1 MGKKRSARQVE
12 EKPEIICFYCER
24 VFDDEKVLILH
35 QKAKHF
41 KCDFCQK
48 KLSTAGGLVVHI
60 VQVHKETIKEIPN
73 AKPGRESTEHEI
85 YGMSGIPDEFLSES
99 ARAKK
104 AMLAAE
110 VPQMQ
115 YQQIDQYQQYNKFG
129 QMNYQQQMQFMPQ
142 HMQQMPPQMM
152 MGMPPQYPPQ
162 QPLSLPHQPP
172 PHMGYGAPV
181 PPPIPVLPPHLQQPP
196 QFQPPPGFLPP
207 RPQYPTQAPHQQLHQ
222 PDQPQ
227 MAVPSQQVNGQ
238 LEPSQPLSQS
248 QSQFPPHMTQPQHGL
263 PQGPGSGPPPQMPP
277 APFNP
282 NMASLPPSMASLPRP
297 PMGFNGP
304 PGIVS
309 RNYHT
314 HRDMF
319 ILLFL
324 MRKLLYIVLFEHDSA
339 DVSNLYSKHQI

>member
-115 YQQIDQYQQYNKFG
+115 YQPVDQYQQYG
-129 QMNYQQQMQFMPQ
+129 VMNYQQQQMQMQFMQPQ
-142 HMQQMPPQMM
+142 MQQMPPPQMM

-162 QPLSLPHQPP
+162 LPLSLPQQPP
-172 PHMGYGAPV
+172 PHMGYGAPA
-181 PPPIPVLPPHLQQPP
+181 PPPIPVLPPHLQHPP

-207 RPQYPTQAPHQQLHQ
+207 RPQYPTQAPHQHLQL

-227 MAVPSQQVNGQ
+227 LAVPLQQLNGQ
-238 LEPSQPLSQS
+238 VEPSQSL
-248 QSQFPPHMTQPQHGL
+248 SQFPPHMPQPLLGL
-263 PQGPGSGPPPQMPP
+263 PQGPGSGPPPLMPP

-282 NMASLPPSMASLPRP
+282 SMSSLPPSMSPRH

-304 PGIVS
+304 PGKFS
-309 RNYHT
+309 RKYRVFYCMSLFLFLSLENKS
-314 HRDMF
+314 
-319 ILLFL
+319 ILLL
-324 MRKLLYIVLFEHDSA
+324 QNLQLF
-339 DVSNLYSKHQI
+339 